1 METVILNSKSKS
13 DIKLLVDLA
22 KKIGIKTRVLSES
35 EIEEIGLS
43 YAIEVGRTK
52 QYVDTEK
59 FMKKLRK

>member
-43 YAIEVGRTK
+43 FAIEEGRTK
-52 QYVDTEK
+52 QYVNTDK
-59 FMKKLRK
+59 YIKKLRR

>member
-22 KKIGIKTRVLSES
+22 NKIGIKTRILSES
-35 EIEEIGLS
+35 EIEEIELS
-43 YAIEVGRTK
+43 YAIEKGRTE

-59 FMKKLRK
+59 FIKKLRK